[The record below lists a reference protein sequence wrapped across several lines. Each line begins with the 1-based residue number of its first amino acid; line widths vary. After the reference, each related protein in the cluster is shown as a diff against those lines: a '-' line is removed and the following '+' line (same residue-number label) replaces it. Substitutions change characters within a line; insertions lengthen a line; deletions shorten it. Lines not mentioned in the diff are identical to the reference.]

1 VRCGS
6 FIIIIPN
13 VTAQCTLTAGHR
25 GRHKCKPGDWHAEWD
40 DVKPKKEHFIL
51 PEKGQFLLHAIE
63 MGIKASAA
71 SKLYDGIVARQSE
84 K

>member
-1 VRCGS
+1 MRCPS
-6 FIIIIPN
+6 VILIIPN
-13 VTAQCTLTAGHR
+13 VTAQCTLVSGHN
-25 GRHKCKPGDWHAEWD
+25 GRHKCKPSDWIAQWE

-63 MGIKASAA
+63 MGIKASPA